1 MAIIGEVGLTGEVR
15 NVAMAEKRIIE
26 AEKMGFKK
34 VILPLVTYN
43 KLEKKE
49 KYKRRFKGI
58 VFETVFTRNYVQSEA
73 FQETLG
79 FVNNENKGV
88 YGIEKYYDK
97 EMKGQ
102 DGIENVEVDAKGN
115 TIRRLEN
122 TMMNNLLE
130 KWELSQDL
138 EYQSHF

>member
-49 KYKRRFKGI
+49 KYKIKI
-58 VFETVFTRNYVQSEA
+58 IPA
-73 FQETLG
+73 
-79 FVNNENKGV
+79 K
-88 YGIEKYYDK
+88 
-97 EMKGQ
+97 
-102 DGIENVEVDAKGN
+102 NVIQAISVITK
-115 TIRRLEN
+115 
-122 TMMNNLLE
+122 
-130 KWELSQDL
+130 
-138 EYQSHF
+138 

>member
-49 KYKRRFKGI
+49 KYKIKI
-58 VFETVFTRNYVQSEA
+58 IPVKNV
-73 FQETLG
+73 
-79 FVNNENKGV
+79 
-88 YGIEKYYDK
+88 I
-97 EMKGQ
+97 Q
-102 DGIENVEVDAKGN
+102 DISVITK
-115 TIRRLEN
+115 
-122 TMMNNLLE
+122 
-130 KWELSQDL
+130 
-138 EYQSHF
+138 

>member
-49 KYKRRFKGI
+49 KYNIKIIPVKNVI
-58 VFETVFTRNYVQSEA
+58 QAIYVI
-73 FQETLG
+73 T
-79 FVNNENKGV
+79 K
-88 YGIEKYYDK
+88 
-97 EMKGQ
+97 
-102 DGIENVEVDAKGN
+102 
-115 TIRRLEN
+115 
-122 TMMNNLLE
+122 
-130 KWELSQDL
+130 
-138 EYQSHF
+138 

>member
-49 KYKRRFKGI
+49 KYKNKI
-58 VFETVFTRNYVQSEA
+58 IKNVKQAITVIT
-73 FQETLG
+73 
-79 FVNNENKGV
+79 K
-88 YGIEKYYDK
+88 
-97 EMKGQ
+97 
-102 DGIENVEVDAKGN
+102 
-115 TIRRLEN
+115 
-122 TMMNNLLE
+122 
-130 KWELSQDL
+130 
-138 EYQSHF
+138 

>member
-49 KYKRRFKGI
+49 KYKIKI
-58 VFETVFTRNYVQSEA
+58 ILV
-73 FQETLG
+73 
-79 FVNNENKGV
+79 K
-88 YGIEKYYDK
+88 
-97 EMKGQ
+97 
-102 DGIENVEVDAKGN
+102 NVIQAISVITK
-115 TIRRLEN
+115 
-122 TMMNNLLE
+122 
-130 KWELSQDL
+130 
-138 EYQSHF
+138 